1 MAQPP
6 KRTKSWT
13 PNSKSQVTGLAVL
26 RQPSLYIHIVW
37 ALSLGIPLGVGEGLF
52 VGSKGW
58 AAIPLLLNL
67 ALVVAS
73 GLNVPFPSIN
83 PRIPRLLVGTLLFAV
98 SFFQKVNTTEAD
110 QRPYWANLTLWISL
124 ILLALSIQSREFTLA
139 IVSMVSSL
147 LSFLAL
153 LV

>member
-37 ALSLGIPLGVGEGLF
+37 ALSLGIPLFVGEGLF

-58 AAIPLLLNL
+58 VIMPLLLNL

-73 GLNVPFPSIN
+73 GLNVTFPRIN
-83 PRIPRLLVGTLLFAV
+83 PRIPRFLVGTLLFAV
-98 SFFQKVNTTEAD
+98 SFLQKVNTTEAH

-124 ILLALSIQSREFTLA
+124 ILLILSVQIREFTLA
-139 IVSMVSSL
+139 IVALISGLM
-147 LSFLAL
+147 SFLAL
-153 LV
+153 LI

>member
-13 PNSKSQVTGLAVL
+13 PNSKSQVTGLAIL
-26 RQPSLYIHIVW
+26 RQPSLYIHIIW
-37 ALSLGIPLGVGEGLF
+37 AMSLGIPLFVGEGLWA
-52 VGSKGW
+52 GSRGW
-58 AAIPLLLNL
+58 AVIPLLLNL

-73 GLNVPFPSIN
+73 GLNVSFPSVN

-124 ILLALSIQSREFTLA
+124 ILLILSIQIREFTLA
-139 IVSMVSSL
+139 IVSLVSGL
-147 LSFLAL
+147 MSFLAL
-153 LV
+153 LI